1 VRTQLERIA
10 EKSRRETNF
19 QFTSLAHHLTP
30 ELIWSNLNCIPVR
43 SATGIDGKTVT
54 ETKETFDQWI
64 DGAISSIHRKSYKAP
79 AVRRVYIPKPG
90 KEEKRPIGV
99 PTVMDRAIQ
108 RSVAEVL
115 SYIYEQDFLDCSFGG
130 RPNLSAHK
138 ALCTFNELVAGKK
151 VSYVYECDLKNFFGS
166 LNHGWL
172 EQFIKLR
179 VGDPRI
185 LKLVKSWL
193 NAGVM
198 EDGERKASTIGTPQ
212 GGSISV
218 LLSNIYLHYVLDLW
232 FAKVV
237 KPRLRGEAYLVRYL
251 DDFVVCFQYREDA
264 EKFEKVLPKR
274 LARFSLE
281 LEPTKTRLVEF
292 GRFSQKWAK
301 KKGKRLETVYFLG
314 FTHYCC
320 RNRKGNF
327 QVGRKTEKTRLKRFV
342 AKLQEVMFIV
352 RHRPLSQQRI
362 EINQML
368 RGFYAYYGMGG
379 NLPILLRT
387 SRLAERLWRRAL
399 SSRSQRGNITWEKFN
414 SIKTLHPL
422 QRPRLYVPYSLM
434 KSLAVL

>member
-1 VRTQLERIA
+1 ML
-10 EKSRRETNF
+10 KTN
-19 QFTSLAHHLTP
+19 AIMP
-30 ELIWSNLNCIPVR
+30 D
-43 SATGIDGKTVT
+43 GIKVAND
-54 ETKETFDQWI
+54 E
-64 DGAISSIHRKSYKAP
+64 
-79 AVRRVYIPKPG
+79 
-90 KEEKRPIGV
+90 GV
-99 PTVMDRAIQ
+99 
-108 RSVAEVL
+108 
-115 SYIYEQDFLDCSFGG
+115 
-130 RPNLSAHK
+130 
-138 ALCTFNELVAGKK
+138 
-151 VSYVYECDLKNFFGS
+151 
-166 LNHGWL
+166 
-172 EQFIKLR
+172 
-179 VGDPRI
+179 
-185 LKLVKSWL
+185 
-193 NAGVM
+193 
-198 EDGERKASTIGTPQ
+198 PQ
-212 GGSISV
+212 GGPLSV

-251 DDFVVCFQYREDA
+251 DDFVVCFRYKEDA
-264 EKFEKVLPKR
+264 VKFGKVLPKR

-301 KKGKRLETVYFLG
+301 EKGKRPETVYFLG

-327 QVGRKTEKTRLKRFV
+327 QLGRKTEKTRLKRFIS
-342 AKLQEVMFIV
+342 KLKEVMCIV

-387 SRLAERLWRRAL
+387 SRIAERLWRQAL
-399 SSRSQRGNITWEKFN
+399 SSRSQRGNITWEKFC

>member
-10 EKSRRETNF
+10 EKSWRETNF

-30 ELIWSNLNCIPVR
+30 ELIWNNLKCIP
-43 SATGIDGKTVT
+43 SKSGTGIDGRTVT
-54 ETKETFDQWI
+54 EAKETFDQWI
-64 DGAISSIHRKSYKAP
+64 EGAISSIHRKGYKAP

-90 KEEKRPIGV
+90 KKEMRPIGV

-115 SYIYEQDFLDCSFGG
+115 SCIYEQDFLDCSFGG
-130 RPNLSAHK
+130 RPNLGAHK

-172 EQFIKLR
+172 ERFVELR

-185 LKLVKSWL
+185 LKLIKGWL
-193 NAGVM
+193 KAGVM
-198 EDGERKASTIGTPQ
+198 EDGERKESTIGTPQ

-251 DDFVVCFQYREDA
+251 DDFVVCFQYKEDA
-264 EKFEKVLPKR
+264 IKFEKVLPKR
-274 LARFSLE
+274 LAKFSLE
-281 LEPTKTRLVEF
+281 LELTKTRLVDF

-301 KKGKRLETVYFLG
+301 EKGERLETVYFLG

-342 AKLQEVMFIV
+342 TKLQEVMYII
-352 RHRPLSQQRI
+352 RHKPLSQQRI

-379 NLPILLRT
+379 NLTTLLRIN
-387 SRLAERLWRRAL
+387 RLAERIWRRAL

-414 SIKTLHPL
+414 SIKILHPL